1 MPTKNRRELSGR
13 QRTFVSLWVGLGF
26 LIVGLYQAI
35 TPHSY
40 PPGDIRASPLFWPI
54 LGLITALIGVAI
66 LLWTARTAW
75 VSRNHRT

>member
-35 TPHSY
+35 THTV
-40 PPGDIRASPLFWPI
+40 IRQAISALRHCFGPSSASLQ
-54 LGLITALIGVAI
+54 
-66 LLWTARTAW
+66 R
-75 VSRNHRT
+75 